1 MKRALALRHVHFED
15 LGTLAGPL
23 AELGYAVEYREAALD
38 MPAAEEVLAA
48 DLLVVLGG
56 PLGAYE
62 EDVYPFLAGELGLIG
77 RRLAA
82 QRPTLGIC
90 LGAQLMARA
99 LGARVYSS
107 GNKEIG
113 WSPLVLTEAGRAS
126 PLAALDGASVL
137 HWHGD
142 TYELPAGAAHLAA
155 TPACAQQAF
164 AVGRHALGLQ
174 FHLEADSRRI
184 ESWLVGH
191 ACELAQ
197 AGIDVAALRAQSHVH
212 GVPLAE
218 RAGQVLRAWLEAAD
232 GA

>member
-1 MKRALALRHVHFED
+1 MKHALALRHVHFED
-15 LGTLAGPL
+15 LGTLAVPL
-23 AELGYAVEYREAALD
+23 AELGYAVEYRDAALD
-38 MPAAEEVLAA
+38 MPAADEVMAA

-62 EDVYPFLAGELGLIG
+62 EDIYPFLAGELGLIG

-82 QRPTLGIC
+82 GRPTLGIC

-99 LGARVYSS
+99 LGARVHPS
-107 GNKEIG
+107 GGKEIG
-113 WSPLVLTEAGRAS
+113 WSALALTEAGRAS
-126 PLAALDGASVL
+126 PLAALEGAAVL

-142 TYELPAGAAHLAA
+142 TYELPAAAVQLAS

-164 AVGRHALGLQ
+164 AAGRHALGLQ
-174 FHLEADSRRI
+174 FHLEIDSRRI

-197 AGIDVAALRAQSHVH
+197 AGIDVPALRAQSHIH
-212 GVPLAE
+212 GLPLAE
-218 RAGQVLRAWLEAAD
+218 RAARVLRAWLEQTD